1 MADNELKKLGRKDLL
16 ELLVEKEK
24 EVQELKAK
32 LEQAEKEL
40 AKKEIILD
48 EAGSIAEASLKLSGI
63 FEAAQAACAQYTDNI
78 ANLSQRQARICAQ
91 REAESLERAKSML
104 NETRQ
109 TCNEMLEKAKTESQ
123 EYWDNVSGKL
133 NSFVAEHAELKQ
145 LLKLM
150 DLK

>member
-16 ELLVEKEK
+16 ELLIEKEK

-63 FEAAQAACAQYTDNI
+63 FEAAQDACAQYTDNI
-78 ANLSQRQARICAQ
+78 ANLSQRQERICAQ

-109 TCNEMLEKAKTESQ
+109 TCNEMLEKAKAESQ

-145 LLKLM
+145 LLKLL